1 MDQREDGL
9 WYATFETDASFDTPA
24 QSITALLGAIE
35 SLDEMTQRV
44 WRDSISRD
52 FNVGYDAGTSPRVV
66 EHEIA
71 ADLLARLAA
80 VRASLHITIY
90 AAS

>member
-1 MDQREDGL
+1 VDQRDDGL
-9 WYATFETDASFDTPA
+9 WYATFETDGAFETPA

-35 SLDEMTQRV
+35 SLDEATQRV
-44 WRDSISRD
+44 WRDSITRD
-52 FNVGYDAGTSPRVV
+52 FNIGYDAGATPRVV

-71 ADLLARLAA
+71 ADVLARIAS

-90 AAS
+90 ATS